1 MKKKVLIIGP
11 SPFKSKGGMA
21 TVIQEMLESEVLN
34 NDFDLGIHES
44 YRDGN
49 IFYRLLFS
57 IYSFIR
63 FLFIYKKY
71 DIFHI
76 HMASYGSTFRKGL
89 YVNFLKGKNKKI
101 ILHIHGAEYL
111 IFYNKLSE
119 KKKLKVKKIW
129 EIADKIIVLS
139 EQWKKDFFKIFKL
152 ENIIVI
158 NNGINIKKLKLAIS
172 RTEEKQN
179 NFLLLGRLGKRKG
192 AYDLIK
198 AIEILKEEFLQV
210 KLYMAGDGEIEEIKK
225 IVKDKKLKE
234 NIEIVGWADFNKKI
248 ELLRE
253 VSTIVLP
260 SYNEGL
266 PMTILE
272 GMATGKFIISTNVG
286 GIPEVVL
293 NNENGIIIEPGDIQG
308 LATAM
313 KKVLTD
319 IEFVKK
325 CSENNIKKIE
335 ESFSMEKM
343 HIKIRNNWREK

>member
-1 MKKKVLIIGP
+1 MNKRVLIIGP
-11 SPFKSKGGMA
+11 SPVKSKGGMA
-21 TVIQEMLESEVLN
+21 TVTQEMLESEVLN
-34 NDFDLGIHES
+34 SDFDLGVHES

-49 IFYRLLFS
+49 LFYRILFS
-57 IYSFIR
+57 IYGFIK
-63 FLFIYKKY
+63 FLFIYNKY

-76 HMASYGSTFRKGL
+76 HMAAYGSVFRKGL
-89 YVNFLKGKNKKI
+89 YVNFLKGKNKRI

-111 IFYNKLSE
+111 VFYNKLSE
-119 KKKLKVKKIW
+119 NKKLKVKKIW
-129 EIADKIIVLS
+129 ENADKIIVLS
-139 EQWKKDFFKIFKL
+139 EKWKQDFFKIFKL
-152 ENIIVI
+152 ENIVVI

-172 RTEEKQN
+172 KTEEKQN

-210 KLYMAGDGEIEEIKK
+210 KLYMAGDGKIEEIKK
-225 IVKDKKLKE
+225 IVKDRKLEE
-234 NIEIVGWADFNKKI
+234 NIEVVGWADFNKKI

-286 GIPEVVL
+286 GIPEVVI

-308 LATAM
+308 LANAM

-319 IEFVKK
+319 IEFIKK
-325 CSENNIKKIE
+325 CSENNIRKIK

-343 HIKIRNNWREK
+343 HNEIKKIYV

>member
-1 MKKKVLIIGP
+1 MNKKVLIIGP

-34 NDFDLGIHES
+34 NEFDLEMHES

-57 IYSFIR
+57 IYSFIK
-63 FLFIYKKY
+63 FVFIYKKY

-89 YVNFLKGKNKKI
+89 YINFLKEKNKKI

-343 HIKIRNNWREK
+343 HIKIRNNLR

>member
-1 MKKKVLIIGP
+1 MNKKVLIIGP

-34 NDFDLGIHES
+34 NEFDLEMHES

-57 IYSFIR
+57 IYSFIK
-63 FLFIYKKY
+63 FVFIYKKY

-89 YVNFLKGKNKKI
+89 YINFLKEKNKKI

-225 IVKDKKLKE
+225 IVKDKLSL
-234 NIEIVGWADFNKKI
+234 I
-248 ELLRE
+248 
-253 VSTIVLP
+253 
-260 SYNEGL
+260 
-266 PMTILE
+266 
-272 GMATGKFIISTNVG
+272 
-286 GIPEVVL
+286 
-293 NNENGIIIEPGDIQG
+293 
-308 LATAM
+308 
-313 KKVLTD
+313 
-319 IEFVKK
+319 
-325 CSENNIKKIE
+325 
-335 ESFSMEKM
+335 
-343 HIKIRNNWREK
+343 HI

>member
-11 SPFKSKGGMA
+11 SPYKSKGGMA
-21 TVIQEMLESEVLN
+21 TVIQEMLESEILN
-34 NDFDLGIHES
+34 NDFNLEMYES

-49 IFYRLLFS
+49 ILYRLLFS
-57 IYSFIR
+57 IYSFIK

-76 HMASYGSTFRKGL
+76 HMASYGSTFRKML
-89 YVNFLKGKNKKI
+89 YAKFIKKHNKKL

-119 KKKLKVKKIW
+119 NKKLKVKRVW
-129 EIADKIIVLS
+129 ESADKIIVLS
-139 EQWKKDFFKIFKL
+139 EQWKKDFFKIFNL
-152 ENIIVI
+152 ENIVVI

-172 RTEEKQN
+172 KVEEKQN

-198 AIEILKEEFLQV
+198 VIEILRKEYQKI

-225 IVKDKKLKE
+225 IVKDMKLKE
-234 NIEIVGWADFNKKI
+234 NIEVVGWADFNKKI

-286 GIPEVVL
+286 GIPEVVI

-308 LATAM
+308 LANAM
-313 KKVLTD
+313 KKVLID

-335 ESFSMEKM
+335 KSFSMEKM
-343 HIKIRNNWREK
+343 HIKIKNNWR